1 MLVLGL
7 GLGLAHLQ
15 RQLEDL
21 LADPVGGGGLKVRV
35 RVRVGARVRVRVRVR
50 VQGFREPYP

>member
-1 MLVLGL
+1 MLGL